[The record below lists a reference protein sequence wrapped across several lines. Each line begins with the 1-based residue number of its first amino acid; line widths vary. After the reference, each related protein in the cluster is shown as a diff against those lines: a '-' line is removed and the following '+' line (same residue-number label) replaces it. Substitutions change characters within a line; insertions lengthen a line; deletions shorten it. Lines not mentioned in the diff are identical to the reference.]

1 MIGFSLRRTVA
12 TGLAALSLSAAFTV
26 PALAQNA
33 IIRGTVISSDRKE
46 PIAGVNIV
54 ITELNIS
61 ILSSD
66 RGAYVITI
74 PAARI
79 PAGPVNVTARAIG
92 FKAVMKGTIIRAG
105 EQTVD
110 FTLTTDI
117 NRLEEV
123 VVTGVM
129 EGTERA
135 KVPFAVAHL
144 STEELPV
151 PALDPIRALQGKVA
165 GVRIGQTS
173 GKPGSTPEILLRGP
187 TSINASGRSQEPL
200 IIVDDA
206 IMNVGSLE
214 ELSGLDIES
223 VEVVK
228 GAAGASL
235 YGTRAANGVITIRTK
250 RGLTSGEGV
259 KFNVRTEFGTSDF
272 NSIKYGIPLNH
283 PLQLDETGKRFCVAT
298 SGALCSRTVDW
309 MTEMLR
315 INNVSTDNTR
325 SQQNIV
331 YNSPSTDDLR
341 NIFQAQIW
349 PKQYYNTMA
358 QVMTHN
364 PTVLTALDATG
375 KVGNVGFFVSTSYQD
390 EAGAVRGFGGVTQ
403 KRARVNLDYNA
414 RSDLRISIS
423 TAYDDLYNDVRSIS
437 FGSILRGAPPGTNY
451 LQRDTLGRYLFKA
464 GGTGFRPTGNGGFGV
479 LYDSENWVSDR
490 NSKRFLGSITG
501 KYFPA
506 DWVTFEG
513 TFAYDNRTRKD
524 TDYIPRGYRTN
535 TNPSAT
541 TNGGNIA
548 LSDRIEESFNTA
560 LTATFRKKLTTNLN
574 GKMSFRGVYDQDA
587 VVANGSG
594 RRAIYLVKDIF
605 QLSNT
610 TTTTSVPS
618 SSSQTVKN
626 VGVFAG
632 ATADYKDRYIL
643 EASMRYDGSSLFGA
657 GHRWSPFGRFS
668 GVWIV
673 SKEPFWHLG
682 FMDELRL
689 RASRGTAGTT
699 PNFAAQYETYNVSTS
714 GITLGQAGNSNLRP
728 ETTTEIELG
737 TDFTLFRKLGL
748 EFTYAHGR
756 TKDQILPVNT
766 IAALGFSTQWQN
778 AGTLTNKTL
787 EVSANLPLVN
797 SKSFY
802 WTIRGTWDRTRTY
815 ISELLVPEFVY
826 NGGTGQGTGSFFF
839 MTSDPRNSCLP
850 GQEGHLPGEPGYAAG
865 ESRPQCTGPKLNR
878 YGNIW
883 ARHFLKNC
891 NELAASLRTDCGPGK
906 SYQVNDEGWLVW
918 VGAGNSYKDGITK
931 NLWQTSLPVA
941 QSPWG
946 VQLAWGHPIVDR
958 PLAGQVGQGVGLNTV
973 EGNVLPSFRFSFAN
987 DIQYKKLTLYGLIDA
1002 TIGHKI
1008 NNQGEGWGLLDLSS
1022 DHFDQKNKTVETAK
1036 PVGYSWRAGGPEST
1050 GTGGFY
1056 DVLNVNNYTLESGS
1070 FAKLREMSLTYR
1082 VGRVAGVGDW
1092 TVGVVGRNLFTIT
1105 GYSGYDPEVGA
1116 GGGGG
1121 SPTGSGLINQTDAF
1135 DYPTLRTFTFSL
1147 STRF

>member
-1 MIGFSLRRTVA
+1 MIGFPLRRTVV
-12 TGLAALSLSAAFTV
+12 TGLAALALSAVSTA

-33 IIRGTVISSDRKE
+33 VIRGTVVSQDRKE
-46 PIAGVNIV
+46 PISGVNIV

-61 ILSSD
+61 VLSSD
-66 RGAYVITI
+66 RGAYLITI

-79 PAGPVNVTARAIG
+79 PAQPVFVTARAIG
-92 FKAVMKGTIIRAG
+92 FKAVRAGTLIRAG

-135 KVPFAVAHL
+135 KVPFAVGRL
-144 STEELPV
+144 TTEELPV
-151 PALDPIRALQGKVA
+151 PALDPLRALAGKVA
-165 GVRIGQTS
+165 GVRIAQTS
-173 GKPGSTPEILLRGP
+173 GRPGSTPEILLRGP

-214 ELSGLDIES
+214 ELGGLDIES

-250 RGLTSGEGV
+250 RGLTGSDGV

-272 NSIKYGIPLNH
+272 NSINYGIPINH

-298 SGALCSRTVDW
+298 SGAPCNRTVDW
-309 MTEMLR
+309 MTELLR
-315 INNVSTDNTR
+315 INNVSVPNTR

-331 YNSPSTDDLR
+331 YNTPSIEDLK
-341 NIFQAQIW
+341 NIFQSQIW
-349 PKQYYNTMA
+349 PGRYYNTMA
-358 QVMTHN
+358 QVMTRN
-364 PTVLTALDATG
+364 PTYLSAIDATG
-375 KVGNVGFFVSTSYQD
+375 RVGNVGFYVSASYQD

-403 KRARVNLDYNA
+403 KRGRVNLDYNA
-414 RSDLRISIS
+414 RSDLKISIS
-423 TAYDDLYNDVRSIS
+423 TMYDDLYNDVRSIS

-464 GGTGFRPTGNGGFGV
+464 GGTGFRPTGNGGFGI

-490 NSKRFLGSITG
+490 DSKRFLGSVSG

-506 DWVTFEG
+506 DWITFEG
-513 TFAYDNRTRKD
+513 VFAYDNRTRKD
-524 TDYIPRGYRTN
+524 IDYIPRGYRTN
-535 TNPSAT
+535 VNASAT

-548 LSDRIEESFNTA
+548 LSDRTEESFNTS
-560 LTATFRKKLTTNLN
+560 LTATMRGKLMPNLN
-574 GKMSFRGVYDQDA
+574 GKFSFRGLYDQDNA
-587 VVANGSG
+587 IQNGSG
-594 RRAIYLVKDIF
+594 RRAIYQVSDIY

-610 TTTTSVPS
+610 TTNTGLPT

-626 VGVFAG
+626 VGAFAG
-632 ATADYKDRYIL
+632 INLDYKDRYIV
-643 EASMRYDGSSLFGA
+643 EGSFRYDGSSLFGS
-657 GHRWSPFGRFS
+657 GHRWSPFGRIS

-673 SKEPFWHLG
+673 SQEPFWKVG
-682 FMDELRL
+682 FIDEFRL

-699 PNFAAQYETYNVSTS
+699 PNFTAQYETYNVSAS
-714 GITLGQAGNSNLRP
+714 GITLGQAGNTNLRP
-728 ETTTEIELG
+728 ETTTEVELG
-737 TDFTLFRKLGL
+737 TDFTLFKKLGI

-766 IAALGFSTQWQN
+766 ISSLGFNTQWQN
-778 AGTLTNKTL
+778 AGTLENKTF
-787 EVSANLPLVN
+787 EIAANLPLVN
-797 SKSFY
+797 SKSLY
-802 WTIRGTWDRTRTY
+802 WNVRATWDRTRTY
-815 ISELLVPEFVY
+815 ITELLVPEFVL

-839 MTSDPRNSCLP
+839 MTADPRRSCLP
-850 GQEGHLPGEPGYAAG
+850 GEEGHLPGEPGYAAG
-865 ESRPQCTGPKLNR
+865 ESRPSCTGPKLNR

-883 ARHFLKNC
+883 ARHFLKGC
-891 NELAASLRTDCGPGK
+891 NELAASLRPSCGPGK
-906 SYQVNDEGWLVW
+906 DYQVNDEGWLVW

-931 NLWQTSLPVA
+931 NLWQTSLPFN

-946 VQLAWGHPIVDR
+946 VTLAWGHPIVDR
-958 PLAGQVGQGVGLNTV
+958 PLTGQVGQGVGLNTV
-973 EGNVLPSFRFSFAN
+973 EGNVLPNFRFSFAN
-987 DIQYKKLTLYGLIDA
+987 DIQYKKLTLYGLVEA

-1022 DHFDQKNKTVETAK
+1022 DHFDQGGKTVETAK

-1056 DVLNVNNYTLESGS
+1056 DVLNVNNYTLEDGS
-1070 FAKLREMSLTYR
+1070 FAKLREVSLTYKL
-1082 VGRVAGVGDW
+1082 GRVAGVGDW
-1092 TVGVVGRNLFTIT
+1092 TLGLVGRNLFTIT
-1105 GYSGYDPEVGA
+1105 GYSGYDPEVGT

-1135 DYPTLRTFTFSL
+1135 DYPTLRTFTFSIA
-1147 STRF
+1147 TRF